1 MRFVVELLTSA
12 LRFVAGEE
20 TGSVYGTAGKKVL
33 AEVVPSE
40 NLTLDGERRQ
50 YITVSRACNY
60 FFRPRAVGP
69 RGLCPPPNLFIV
81 ARRAR

>member
-1 MRFVVELLTSA
+1 MQSRRSGDPVPTPLMRFVVELLTSA

-40 NLTLDGERRQ
+40 T
-50 YITVSRACNY
+50 
-60 FFRPRAVGP
+60 
-69 RGLCPPPNLFIV
+69 
-81 ARRAR
+81 